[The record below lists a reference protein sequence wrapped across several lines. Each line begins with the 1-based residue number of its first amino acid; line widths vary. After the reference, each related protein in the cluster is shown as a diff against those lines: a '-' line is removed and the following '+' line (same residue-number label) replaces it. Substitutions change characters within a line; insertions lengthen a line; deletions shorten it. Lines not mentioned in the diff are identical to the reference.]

1 MTYPV
6 VGASDPG
13 NWARLAR
20 SANVPSDAVT
30 AMESHVRRVATDPPL
45 RRALRPRGPVQ
56 FGISERTQ
64 SDATVL
70 HVDGELDILTA
81 PKLSAELD
89 VIIRRYAGDV
99 VIDLSDALF
108 IDSAGL
114 HILLS
119 AHRRL
124 TRASRRMTVIC
135 GDGPVRRVIE
145 LARLT
150 DTLGVVPDGHDQ
162 V

>member
-1 MTYPV
+1 MQ
-6 VGASDPG
+6 
-13 NWARLAR
+13 R
-20 SANVPSDAVT
+20 VT
-30 AMESHVRRVATDPPL
+30 TDPPL
-45 RRALRPRGPVQ
+45 RRSLRPRGPVQ
-56 FGISERTQ
+56 FGLSETTQ
-64 SDATVL
+64 SGATVL

-89 VIIRRYAGDV
+89 AIMRRSTGDIV
-99 VIDLSDALF
+99 LDLRDAVF

-124 TRASRRMTVIC
+124 TRSSRRMSVIC

-150 DTLGVVPDGHDQ
+150 ETLGVVYG
-162 V
+162 VEG

>member
-1 MTYPV
+1 MH
-6 VGASDPG
+6 
-13 NWARLAR
+13 R
-20 SANVPSDAVT
+20 VT
-30 AMESHVRRVATDPPL
+30 TDPPL

-56 FGISERTQ
+56 FGLSERTQ
-64 SDATVL
+64 SGATVL
-70 HVDGELDILTA
+70 HVEGELDILTA

-89 VIIRRYAGDV
+89 AIMRRSTGDV
-99 VIDLSDALF
+99 VLDLRDTLF

-124 TRASRRMTVIC
+124 TRASRRMSVVC

-150 DTLGVVPDGHDQ
+150 ETLGVVSGLEG
-162 V
+162 

>member
-1 MTYPV
+1 M
-6 VGASDPG
+6 
-13 NWARLAR
+13 AR
-20 SANVPSDAVT
+20 SANVPAMRSRP
-30 AMESHVRRVATDPPL
+30 MESHVRRLATDPPL
-45 RRALRPRGPVQ
+45 RRALRPPGPVQ
-56 FGISERTQ
+56 FGISEHKH

-89 VIIRRYAGDV
+89 VIIRKYAGDV
-99 VIDLSDALF
+99 VIDLSDVLF

-124 TRASRRMTVIC
+124 TRASRRMSVIC

-150 DTLGVVPDGHDQ
+150 DTLGVVSDGPDE